1 MTNEIKPIGM
11 PKWGMEMSEGEINAW
26 HVKVGDQVNIEDDL
40 VDVETAKIVNTVT
53 AADNGIV
60 RAILAQPGETHAVGD
75 LLGVIASVDTSEDDI
90 QAFINSYATNS
101 EVVFTEKAPT
111 MTEVANEPLTQ
122 VEQNPSNTDTLSG
135 GEDDTNVSA
144 SPVAR
149 RLAADYGVTS
159 TILSVQAVMVVYP
172 SEI

>member
-60 RAILAQPGETHAVGD
+60 RAILAQPGETHAVVIFSV
-75 LLGVIASVDTSEDDI
+75 LL
-90 QAFINSYATNS
+90 
-101 EVVFTEKAPT
+101 
-111 MTEVANEPLTQ
+111 L
-122 VEQNPSNTDTLSG
+122 L
-135 GEDDTNVSA
+135 
-144 SPVAR
+144 
-149 RLAADYGVTS
+149 
-159 TILSVQAVMVVYP
+159 
-172 SEI
+172 